1 MVFVEVVRRCAS
13 ADSDCAAPR
22 TAAGASGNG
31 WLAAS
36 VACSLSSA
44 ALTDHADG
52 IVLAMGDGERE
63 GDGVGVLSAADVP
76 GVPAEDGGER
86 AAAGIGDGTL
96 AAAAVGS
103 CAAGGSAVD
112 SAVDGGLSSTSL
124 SDSESDS
131 TSITTLADFRA
142 GDGTAMPAA
151 SSCADMGIGNLLC
164 KEDGIKPKIGLGL
177 FFFFLDSCFCCVQ
190 IDLGIL
196 MGNSGAKTL
205 LFGTIK
211 VSGADLYDEVPFQN
225 EHFRLSLHN

>member
-63 GDGVGVLSAADVP
+63 GDGVGVLSAADEP

-164 KEDGIKPKIGLGL
+164 KEEEKNQIDQK
-177 FFFFLDSCFCCVQ
+177 FFFLHSCF
-190 IDLGIL
+190 
-196 MGNSGAKTL
+196 L
-205 LFGTIK
+205 LC
-211 VSGADLYDEVPFQN
+211 ADRSWYLDGELRGKDVAVWDNQGFW
-225 EHFRLSLHN
+225 S